1 MGATQRAVIYTR
13 VSSDPQD
20 TGRSVESQE
29 QECRAYIARQ
39 GWTLAKVFPDNDR
52 SASRYARKP
61 RPGYIRL
68 KEFLL
73 AGGADVLVMWE
84 GSRAQR
90 DLRDFLALRDLCA
103 ERGIGYS
110 YSGRLY
116 DMNRTD
122 DRFSTGLDALL
133 AEREADVTRDR
144 VLRGMRTSMVAGRP
158 HGKLLYGYRREYADN
173 GVYLRQVPHETQA
186 PVVMEAARRVA
197 EGEACYAVAQDFNR
211 RGIPAPRGGRWDL
224 TQIRR
229 IVTNP
234 GYVGQRVHQ
243 GKVVGKADWPA
254 IVDERT
260 FGVCVARMTD
270 PRRKTVR
277 DTTVKHLLTGTATCY
292 ECGAYLRVLKNRGI
306 PSYICNKNF
315 CVAVAVWKLDRFI
328 KDLVMER
335 LSRPDALELLAANVD
350 DQDAV
355 AAAREVDELQAA
367 LDEWYEAAR
376 RKEISPQGLA
386 KIEPGMLADIEA
398 ARARA
403 QAVAVEPV
411 LRSMIR
417 PDLAEV
423 WEDFPIA
430 ARREVVSILLE
441 IKVRPVGR
449 GKRIFDPKRVAHSW
463 KRKALADSHE
473 YADQTEDAA

>member
-1 MGATQRAVIYTR
+1 MAKIQRAVIYTR
-13 VSSDPQD
+13 VSSDPRD
-20 TGRSVESQE
+20 NGRSVESQE
-29 QECRAYIARQ
+29 AECRAYLDRQ
-39 GWTLAKVFPDNDR
+39 GWSLIKGFEDNDR
-52 SASRYARKP
+52 SASRYARKE
-61 RPGYIRL
+61 RPGYVQL
-68 KEFLL
+68 KEFLTT
-73 AGGADVLVMWE
+73 GGADVLVMWE

-144 VLRGMRTSMVAGRP
+144 VLRGMRAAVAKGRP

-173 GVYLRQVPHETQA
+173 GEYLRQVAHPEHA
-186 PVVMEAARRVA
+186 PVVTEAARRVA
-197 EGEACYAVAQDFNR
+197 EGEACYSIAQDLNA

-254 IVDERT
+254 IVDEKT

-277 DTTVKHLLTGTATCY
+277 DTTVKHLLTGAATCY
-292 ECGAYLRVLKNRGI
+292 ECGTYLRVLKNRGI

-328 KDLVMER
+328 KDLVIER
-335 LSRPDALELLAANVD
+335 LSRPDALELLAADAD
-350 DQDAV
+350 DQDAA

-417 PDLAEV
+417 PDLA
-423 WEDFPIA
+423 
-430 ARREVVSILLE
+430 
-441 IKVRPVGR
+441 
-449 GKRIFDPKRVAHSW
+449 
-463 KRKALADSHE
+463 
-473 YADQTEDAA
+473 